1 MHVFIS
7 CRKTFSRCALAVGS
21 LKALIQS
28 LANSMA
34 PTFSSNDN
42 AVSAAHIIRS
52 HLRWCLSED
61 MVLTFIK
68 LGSSLHEK
76 LIRPRLGLA
85 KSEFDTAARV
95 VGPSSPIVSS
105 NLFEPWEHQLWV
117 CHTQLSLT
125 IGGGEGNIVPCLD
138 NRGSRLQVFRAVVA
152 AENQRSQ
159 RVRASDN
166 TIVIKPIDPS
176 DDLWPLNCE

>member
-1 MHVFIS
+1 MHIFIY

-52 HLRWCLSED
+52 NLRRCLSED

-68 LGSSLHEK
+68 LGYLLEEK

-85 KSEFDTAARV
+85 KSKFDTAARV
-95 VGPSSPIVSS
+95 VPSGPISSSD
-105 NLFEPWEHQLWV
+105 LFELWEHQLWV
-117 CHTQLSLT
+117 CHIQLSLT
-125 IGGGEGNIVPCLD
+125 IGGGEGHIVPCLD
-138 NRGSRLQVFRAVVA
+138 NHGSRLQVFRAVVA
-152 AENQRSQ
+152 AENQLSQ
-159 RVRASDN
+159 RERASDN

-176 DDLWPLNCE
+176 DKDLWPLNCE

>member
-1 MHVFIS
+1 
-7 CRKTFSRCALAVGS
+7 
-21 LKALIQS
+21 
-28 LANSMA
+28 
-34 PTFSSNDN
+34 
-42 AVSAAHIIRS
+42 
-52 HLRWCLSED
+52 
-61 MVLTFIK
+61 
-68 LGSSLHEK
+68 
-76 LIRPRLGLA
+76 
-85 KSEFDTAARV
+85 
-95 VGPSSPIVSS
+95 VGPSGPRVSS
-105 NLFEPWEHQLWV
+105 DLFEPWEHQLWV

-152 AENQRSQ
+152 AENQLSQ